1 VAAIFDRW
9 CLLPRA
15 SIPFNCCVRRI
26 FSCRSLPLSPHSAH
40 ALHQGAWLLLFVSYR
55 MQCIRCADH
64 RVAGSSR
71 DPLWPPV
78 PRFHLLP
85 CFKYL
90 SCLSRRAFI
99 RAAVGQMEA
108 GRTVVGTGRR
118 EAERTTRTVRG
129 LRFVLYSNSNVSI
142 RGNATTQRRCGVSEA
157 KRGEGEGEG
166 EGSRPCLAQ
175 VFGMNPDGKKQ
186 RECVDVSPS
195 SPRRKP
201 EQLMEWL
208 ATGNRERISCGLQN

>member
-1 VAAIFDRW
+1 MCMCSPFSPSLFLCLFNSQCHLFKQTLLLYVRTRNEGKCGSNYGPAEWLTDPVPILRARELSSCLFVAAIFDRW

-15 SIPFNCCVRRI
+15 SIPFNSCVRRI

-108 GRTVVGTGRR
+108 GRTVVGTGR
-118 EAERTTRTVRG
+118 
-129 LRFVLYSNSNVSI
+129 
-142 RGNATTQRRCGVSEA
+142 
-157 KRGEGEGEG
+157 
-166 EGSRPCLAQ
+166 
-175 VFGMNPDGKKQ
+175 
-186 RECVDVSPS
+186 
-195 SPRRKP
+195 
-201 EQLMEWL
+201 
-208 ATGNRERISCGLQN
+208 